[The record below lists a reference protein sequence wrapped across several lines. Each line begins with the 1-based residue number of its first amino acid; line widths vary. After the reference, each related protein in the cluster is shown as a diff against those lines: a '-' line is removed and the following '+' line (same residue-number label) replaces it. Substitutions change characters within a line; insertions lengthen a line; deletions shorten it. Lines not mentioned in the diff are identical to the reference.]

1 MARRIRGR
9 SHSAVLGNLV
19 PVQKEFAAES
29 ALPVASHMTHR
40 TPQAQGTNCATVL
53 RTAEVQNA
61 TKCYAVTSD
70 AGDAG
75 GAGLRYGERRKDGES
90 KTC

>member
-1 MARRIRGR
+1 
-9 SHSAVLGNLV
+9 
-19 PVQKEFAAES
+19 
-29 ALPVASHMTHR
+29 MTHR